1 MPTKFEAPMCEAKS
15 ECEGWKLK
23 GSHLT
28 YTRKSGEHA
37 FYVSAYA
44 IAPEG
49 YKMTEENAPHEMGF
63 LTPYMGGQ
71 KTEMYWAGMTPDS
84 GETGKAVELYN
95 TTILA
100 EIPYKE
106 MLEIENMDEKDAR
119 LTYETYWKK
128 TDFSIKSKRGKS
140 MMHSSAW
147 RPLMPASKK
156 DAKMLEWKLKGNT
169 KL

>member
-1 MPTKFEAPMCEAKS
+1 MCEAKS

-106 MLEIENMDEKDAR
+106 LLEI
-119 LTYETYWKK
+119 
-128 TDFSIKSKRGKS
+128 
-140 MMHSSAW
+140 
-147 RPLMPASKK
+147 
-156 DAKMLEWKLKGNT
+156 
-169 KL
+169 